1 MNFTKH
7 ITPHM
12 LGMADVGER
21 VRFLGK
27 GGYPQ
32 QLDEAIGEFD
42 VGEEL
47 TVKDVRIGDWAS
59 TYRFNG
65 VDGRWNTVMFEKVPA

>member
-1 MNFTKH
+1 VSFIRH

-12 LGMADVGER
+12 LGMADAGEK
-21 VRFLGK
+21 VRFRGA

-32 QLDEAIGEFD
+32 QLYDALEEFD

-47 TVKDVRIGDWAS
+47 TVRDVRIDDWES
-59 TYRFNG
+59 TYRFKG
-65 VDGRWNTVMFEKVPA
+65 VDGRWNTVMFERVQA